1 MSAVATYQI
10 VTWKGIP
17 ASVEAQDEADSVT
30 IALSERFQML
40 IDSVAMQLGL
50 HDSDTYIELWGR
62 DTPQVRA
69 GAARQVAEAVAAE
82 LEERFPAFIGRA
94 FAPPT

>member
-1 MSAVATYQI
+1 VSRVATYQI

-17 ASVEAQDEADSVT
+17 ASVEARDEADSFT

-50 HDSDTYIELWGR
+50 HGSDAYIELWNR
-62 DTPQVRA
+62 DTPQERA

-82 LEERFPAFIGRA
+82 LEERFPTFIGRA
-94 FAPPT
+94 FAPPA